1 MKRSVFLLLIV
12 TSVAG
17 FVMSVRAQ
25 VPDVKRSGQYYV
37 QVYLQE
43 SYKGKMVRV
52 PVPAELINDNELK
65 KLGIPNDS
73 IQSLKVPAGVSIT
86 LYDGAGFGGKNQTYT
101 ENAPVLGD
109 MRSITSS
116 LKTVLLT
123 KP

>member
-1 MKRSVFLLLIV
+1 MMKRLMFLLVVAVCIAAV
-12 TSVAG
+12 TLS
-17 FVMSVRAQ
+17 MYAQ
-25 VPDVKRSGQYYV
+25 DPDVKRSGQYYV

-43 SYKGKMVRV
+43 NYKGKMVRV
-52 PVPAELINDNELK
+52 PVPAELINEKELQ

-101 ENAPVLGD
+101 ENTPTLGD

-116 LKTVLLT
+116 IKTALVG
-123 KP
+123 K

>member
-1 MKRSVFLLLIV
+1 MKRLVSLLVVAVFV
-12 TSVAG
+12 VA
-17 FVMSVRAQ
+17 FTLSIHAQ
-25 VPDVKRSGQYYV
+25 VPDVKRSGPYYV

-43 SYKGKMVRV
+43 NYKGKMVRV
-52 PVPAELINDNELK
+52 PVPVELINDNELK

-101 ENAPVLGD
+101 ENTPTLGD

-116 LKTVLLT
+116 LKTVLVT
-123 KP
+123 KQ